1 MLRAQGNASLRS
13 FLGTIN
19 VIFAALEKT
28 GSHPSKV
35 MSVAQPLVENSNVE
49 SKGVRVKIQP
59 ALSFFRQG

>member
-13 FLGTIN
+13 LLGTIN
-19 VIFAALEKT
+19 VIFAALKKT

-35 MSVAQPLVENSNVE
+35 MSVAQPPVENSNVE

>member
-35 MSVAQPLVENSNVE
+35 MSVAQPPIENSNVK

>member
-13 FLGTIN
+13 LLGTIN

-28 GSHPSKV
+28 DSHPSKV
-35 MSVAQPLVENSNVE
+35 MSVAQPPVENSNVE

-59 ALSFFRQG
+59 ALNFFRQG

>member
-19 VIFAALEKT
+19 VIFATLEKT

-35 MSVAQPLVENSNVE
+35 MSVAQPPVENSNVE